1 MLSDTPLPPAHPH
14 RQPTV
19 SGSDK
24 HFRGSPNRWPHLEPL
39 GSLFAP
45 GLGRKRGSFVSWRSC
60 PHCLDQFQHS
70 VLATT
75 TLKPIGTIICRTCR
89 HFLSSLSL
97 QRRSSAHLLSPSAQE
112 LLRISRQQRSSKIQ
126 SKVRQAI
133 TSSRR

>member
-1 MLSDTPLPPAHPH
+1 MLSDTPLPPPHPP

-45 GLGRKRGSFVSWRSC
+45 GLRRKRGSFVSWRSC
-60 PHCLDQFQHS
+60 PHC
-70 VLATT
+70 
-75 TLKPIGTIICRTCR
+75 
-89 HFLSSLSL
+89 LSSLSL

-126 SKVRQAI
+126 SKVRQAL
-133 TSSRR
+133 TSS